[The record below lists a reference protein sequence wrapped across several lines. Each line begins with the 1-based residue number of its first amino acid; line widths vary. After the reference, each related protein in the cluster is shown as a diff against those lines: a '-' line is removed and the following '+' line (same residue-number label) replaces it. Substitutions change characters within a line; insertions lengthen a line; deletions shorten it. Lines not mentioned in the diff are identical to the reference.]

1 MLSSKSVIIPVKI
14 SMLANIISWLYASI
28 AIAQEI
34 PATASPSEAA
44 PATQTNPVSSSLEPR
59 RENGRQLYDAN
70 VFARFAPQTARD
82 MVGQIPGFT
91 ITELSGDRGLGEAS
105 QNVLING
112 ARISGKSNDAR
123 SVLSRISAA
132 SVIRLEIVDGA
143 TLDIAG
149 LSGQVLNV
157 VTKPDSLSG
166 NYNWNIRFRN
176 RLKTNPFGGEINLSG
191 KLGSGNFTL
200 GLANKDSF
208 RGGGWGPE
216 VNTDR
221 DGNLLYT
228 RDRFG
233 RFQGDRP
240 TLSAT
245 YGINSSNGSA
255 FNISGTG
262 QLFFSRGRE
271 EYDRFSPIEPRSFE
285 LSTKQENE
293 YNYELTAD
301 YEAPIFGGKLKFIAF
316 NRFEHSENKGEF
328 SRESLGL
335 SPIEADRFDQVVD
348 EGEAV
353 IRGEYRWK
361 SGKNDLQISIE
372 SAKNFLES
380 SLSLFERDNAGIFQ
394 PVVFDGAN
402 ARVVEKRGQLLGSIG
417 RPLTKYVTMQLS
429 LGAEYSQL
437 RQIGANGL
445 TRSFLRPKGSASFSW
460 KASSKLDASL
470 KIQRKVGQ
478 LNFGDFLSSVD
489 LQNSNGN
496 AGNPEL
502 VPPQTW
508 VGELELNRSLG
519 KAGSVKAKFTHELIS
534 DLVDQVP
541 ITATTEAPG
550 NIPSARLSA
559 AELNASILLDQ
570 FGLKGAKIDIGG
582 FLSRSNVIDLITRTG
597 RPISEKGNYGYS
609 IEYRHDIPR
618 SNWAYGAELEVDRS
632 NPFYRL
638 NYTADEYQTRPNM
651 GIFIENKDIFGL
663 KMQARM
669 NNVLS
674 STEQTNETFYVARR
688 DGPVSRFA
696 KTNTRYGFIYRF
708 QVSGTF

>member
-1 MLSSKSVIIPVKI
+1 
-14 SMLANIISWLYASI
+14 
-28 AIAQEI
+28 
-34 PATASPSEAA
+34 
-44 PATQTNPVSSSLEPR
+44 
-59 RENGRQLYDAN
+59 
-70 VFARFAPQTARD
+70 
-82 MVGQIPGFT
+82 
-91 ITELSGDRGLGEAS
+91 
-105 QNVLING
+105 
-112 ARISGKSNDAR
+112 
-123 SVLSRISAA
+123 
-132 SVIRLEIVDGA
+132 
-143 TLDIAG
+143 
-149 LSGQVLNV
+149 
-157 VTKPDSLSG
+157 
-166 NYNWNIRFRN
+166 
-176 RLKTNPFGGEINLSG
+176 
-191 KLGSGNFTL
+191 
-200 GLANKDSF
+200 
-208 RGGGWGPE
+208 
-216 VNTDR
+216 
-221 DGNLLYT
+221 
-228 RDRFG
+228 
-233 RFQGDRP
+233 
-240 TLSAT
+240 
-245 YGINSSNGSA
+245 
-255 FNISGTG
+255 
-262 QLFFSRGRE
+262 
-271 EYDRFSPIEPRSFE
+271 
-285 LSTKQENE
+285 
-293 YNYELTAD
+293 
-301 YEAPIFGGKLKFIAF
+301 
-316 NRFEHSENKGEF
+316 
-328 SRESLGL
+328 
-335 SPIEADRFDQVVD
+335 
-348 EGEAV
+348 
-353 IRGEYRWK
+353 
-361 SGKNDLQISIE
+361 
-372 SAKNFLES
+372 
-380 SLSLFERDNAGIFQ
+380 
-394 PVVFDGAN
+394 
-402 ARVVEKRGQLLGSIG
+402 
-417 RPLTKYVTMQLS
+417 LTKYVTMQLS

-470 KIQRKVGQ
+470 KIQRKIGQ

-609 IEYRHDIPR
+609 IEFRHDIPR